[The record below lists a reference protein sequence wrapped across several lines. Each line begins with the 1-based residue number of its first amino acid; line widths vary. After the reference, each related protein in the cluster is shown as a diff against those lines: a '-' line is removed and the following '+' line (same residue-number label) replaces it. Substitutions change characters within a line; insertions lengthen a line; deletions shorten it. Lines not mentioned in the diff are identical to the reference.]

1 MSDDKSETPVA
12 VPNGTVANGK
22 GGHPQPKRRGPVFWL
37 ITVLLGAGAVWWLVG
52 FVHHGIVYRETDD
65 AYTQGHVHKVA
76 ARLPGDVSE
85 VLVDDNDFVKAGQPL
100 ARIDAREYETALQRA
115 RANLAQAEAEE
126 EQSVAA
132 IDQARADEAESKAAS
147 LQAQTQISEAE
158 AQLGIS
164 SLDYDRDSRLY
175 GKDARAVSKS
185 EVDSSQAA
193 YKANK
198 AALDGAKANL
208 VAVQAKEQSAAANLK
223 AAQAKLSSAKA
234 AVAVQKAE
242 VADAE
247 RELSY
252 TTIYA
257 PSDGRIGN
265 KNIEVGNRVQ
275 VGQSLFAV
283 VEPTV
288 WVVANFKETQL
299 GEMQKG
305 QPVAMTI
312 DIFPGREFTGK
323 VDGISPATGALFALL
338 PADNATG
345 NFTKVVQRVP
355 VKIVFDPES
364 LQGIADRIHPGL
376 STIVNVRIK

>member
-1 MSDDKSETPVA
+1 MSEANSKPSAPTEKAPRKPRGPLFWIVA
-12 VPNGTVANGK
+12 V
-22 GGHPQPKRRGPVFWL
+22 F
-37 ITVLLGAGAVWWLVG
+37 LGAAALWWVAG
-52 FVHHGIVYRETDD
+52 FVHHSIVYRETDD

-76 ARLPGDVSE
+76 ARLPGDVTE
-85 VLVDDNDFVKAGQPL
+85 VLVNDNDFVRAGQPL
-100 ARIDAREYETALQRA
+100 ARLDTREYETACHRA
-115 RANLAQAEAEE
+115 LANLAQAGAQELQAE
-126 EQSVAA
+126 AA
-132 IDQARADEAESKAAS
+132 IDQAEADEAESKAAT

-164 SLDYDRDSRLY
+164 TLDYNRDSQLY

-185 EVDSSQAA
+185 EVDSSQAT
-193 YKANK
+193 YKANQ
-198 AALDGAKANL
+198 AALDGARANF
-208 VAVQAKEQSAAANLK
+208 AAAQAKERSATANVK
-223 AAQAKLSSAKA
+223 AAQANLASAQA
-234 AVAVQKAE
+234 AVAVQKAAL
-242 VADAE
+242 ADAE

-275 VGQSLFAV
+275 VGQALFAV

-288 WVVANFKETQL
+288 WVVANFKETQV
-299 GEMQKG
+299 GCMNKG
-305 QPVAMTI
+305 QPVEMTI
-312 DIFPGREFTGK
+312 DTFPGHAFTGK

-364 LQGIADRIHPGL
+364 LRDFAERLHPGL
-376 STIVNVRIK
+376 STVVNVRVK

>member
-1 MSDDKSETPVA
+1 MSDDKSKKEHSTQA
-12 VPNGTVANGK
+12 ASQDGK
-22 GGHPQPKRRGPVFWL
+22 PPRKPRGPVFWL
-37 ITVLLGAGAVWWLVG
+37 VTILLGGGAVWWLVG
-52 FVHHGIVYRETDD
+52 FVHHSIVYRATDD
-65 AYTQGHVHKVA
+65 AYTQGHVHKVS

-85 VLVDDNDFVKAGQPL
+85 VFVDDNDLVKAGQPL

-115 RANLAQAEAEE
+115 KANLAQAEAQE
-126 EQSVAA
+126 EQAAAA
-132 IDQARADEAESKAAS
+132 IEQAVADEAQSKAS
-147 LQAQTQISEAE
+147 TLQAQTQISEAE

-185 EVDSSQAA
+185 EVDSSQAT

-198 AALDGAKANL
+198 AAFDGAKANL
-208 VAVQAKEQSAAANLK
+208 AAVQAKEQFAAANVK
-223 AAQAKLSSAKA
+223 AARAQLSSSKA
-234 AVAVQKAE
+234 AVGVQRAA

-252 TTIYA
+252 TTLYA

-275 VGQSLFAV
+275 TGQALFAV
-283 VEPTV
+283 VEAKV

-299 GEMQKG
+299 GEMREG
-305 QPVAMTI
+305 QPVEMTI
-312 DIFPGREFTGK
+312 DTFPGRAFTGH

-364 LQGIADRIHPGL
+364 LKDIADRIHPGL